1 MTARARRT
9 APATT
14 EARCG
19 ACRAPVIR
27 QAGGVLDILADA
39 TPIPHGTDEQVR
51 EPNRLTW
58 CRPPTAPYG
67 TSPPELRWVYPS
79 HPPDCPHPHHA
90 DHRCTTPRIPEAP
103 FEQAPPN
110 ALF

>member
-1 MTARARRT
+1 MAARARRT
-9 APATT
+9 APATAET
-14 EARCG
+14 RCG
-19 ACRAPVIR
+19 ACRAPLIR
-27 QAGGVLDILADA
+27 QTGGVLDITADA
-39 TPIPHGTDEQVR
+39 TPIPHGTDVQVR

-58 CRPPTAPYG
+58 CRPTPRHG
-67 TSPPELRWVYPS
+67 TGPPPLQWVYPS

-90 DHRCTTPRIPEAP
+90 DHRCTTPRTPEAP